1 MDQLE
6 RINARMR
13 VLLLCQAAGFFAWQ
27 AGGGVANAEQ
37 LPAALT
43 GVGMPVSLV
52 GFGVWFITLLLYFA
66 DARRAY
72 KTVGYDVINDE
83 WSRDVRRRAAEAAF
97 WVITI
102 ATVLAMT
109 LSNFGVEGAL
119 LLKILTGLS
128 VSSFFVATVIYDQR
142 GDDEGE
148 AELEDA

>member
-1 MDQLE
+1 MDQFE

-13 VLLLCQAAGFFAWQ
+13 LLLLGQAAGFFAWQ
-27 AGGGVANAEQ
+27 AGGGVSRSEQ

-43 GVGMPVSLV
+43 GPGLTVSLL

-72 KTVGYDVINDE
+72 KTLGYDVINDE
-83 WSRDVRRRAAEAAF
+83 WARDVRRRAAEAAF

-109 LSNFGVEGAL
+109 LSNFGIAGAL

-128 VSSFFVATVIYDQR
+128 VSSFFLATVWYDRR
-142 GDDEGE
+142 GDEGPE
-148 AELEDA
+148 ERE

>member
-6 RINARMR
+6 VINARMR
-13 VLLLCQAAGFFAWQ
+13 VYLLCQAIGFFAWQ
-27 AGGGVANAEQ
+27 AGGGVANSSQ
-37 LPAALT
+37 LPDSFHGP
-43 GVGMPVSLV
+43 GVVVSLI
-52 GFGVWFITLLLYFA
+52 GFGLWLVTISLYFL

-72 KTVGYDVINDE
+72 KTVGYDIINDE
-83 WSRDVRRRAAEAAF
+83 WARDVRRRAAEAAF

-109 LSNFGVEGAL
+109 LSNFGIEGAL

-128 VSSFFVATVIYDQR
+128 VSSFFVATVVYDRR
-142 GDDEGE
+142 GDDD